1 MSSTESSG
9 LESSPLR
16 ASTLRQAVESRPLGV
31 GLGIVAFV
39 IATAIGARIAVPLPV
54 GPVPMTLQPLFVIL
68 AGAVLGPWTGAVA
81 MVAYVATGA
90 AGAPVFSGGGAGV
103 AWLMGPTGGYLLAYP
118 AAAFV
123 VGLVAGTRRGRL
135 HGVRL
140 LAGLALG
147 VATMYVGGLSQL
159 WILTRQDPGA
169 LLAQGVLP
177 FLVGDALKIL
187 IAAVLVLGFAR
198 PAATGRDEAEGGPG
212 GP

>member
-9 LESSPLR
+9 LEGPATR
-16 ASTLRQAVESRPLGV
+16 ASALRQAVESRPIGV

-39 IATAIGARIAVPLPV
+39 IATAIAARLAVPLPV

-68 AGAVLGPWTGAVA
+68 AGAVLGPWTGAAA
-81 MVAYVATGA
+81 MTAYVAVGA

-118 AAAFV
+118 AAAFA
-123 VGLVAGTRRGRL
+123 VGLVAGTRPGRPYA
-135 HGVRL
+135 VRL
-140 LAGLALG
+140 LAGLSLG
-147 VATMYVGGLSQL
+147 VAVMYVGGLSQL
-159 WILTRQDPGA
+159 WILTRQEPA
-169 LLAQGVLP
+169 VLLAQGVLP
-177 FLVGDALKIL
+177 FLVGDILKVL

-198 PAATGRDEAEGGPG
+198 PLTPGREEVREGPG

>member
-9 LESSPLR
+9 LENPAIR
-16 ASTLRQAVESRPLGV
+16 ASALRQAVESRPVGV

-68 AGAVLGPWTGAVA
+68 AGAVLGPWTGAVS
-81 MVAYVATGA
+81 MVAYVAVGA
-90 AGAPVFSGGGAGV
+90 AGAPVFSGGGAGL

-118 AAAFV
+118 AAAFA

-135 HGVRL
+135 YSVRL
-140 LAGLALG
+140 LVGLTAG
-147 VATMYVGGLSQL
+147 VAVMYVGGLSQL
-159 WILTRQDPGA
+159 WILTRQEPA
-169 LLAQGVLP
+169 MLLAQGVLP
-177 FLVGDALKIL
+177 FLVGDALKVL

-198 PAATGRDEAEGGPG
+198 PGAPGREKGGEGPG

>member
-9 LESSPLR
+9 LDSSPLR
-16 ASTLRQAVESRPLGV
+16 ASALRQAVESRPLGV

-81 MVAYVATGA
+81 MVAYVGTGA

-118 AAAFV
+118 AAAFA
-123 VGLVAGTRRGRL
+123 VGLVAGSRRGRL
-135 HGVRL
+135 YAGRL
-140 LAGLALG
+140 LAGLILG
-147 VATMYVGGLSQL
+147 VAVMYIGGLSQL
-159 WILTRQDPGA
+159 WILTRQDPGV

-198 PAATGRDEAEGGPG
+198 PGATDPDGVEGGPG